1 MARRPSLFHKCV
13 VAALVSLP
21 VVGLGQT
28 LVPKHA
34 LTFQAGVEVI
44 RLSLSVTDS
53 EDRLVTGLAE
63 DDFAVFEDGVRQ
75 NLSFFA
81 QEPAPLSVS
90 LLIDSSSSM
99 RDKLKVAQAAGSR
112 FVAALRPEDVGQVAQ
127 INERLTVL
135 EDFTSDQA
143 ALQAALRS
151 TQAAG
156 STALHNALYVILREL
171 RHQGS
176 LEAPRRRAI
185 VLLSDG
191 EDTTSLVDEDRV
203 LELARQADVAVYAIA
218 LLGAA
223 RQDRERRA
231 SREGVHF
238 LRVLARESGGEA
250 YFPSSLSQ
258 LSAIYERVAG
268 ELRNQYMVGYVPR
281 GDRRDGRFHRIE
293 VRTPSRAHLQVRHRL
308 GYYSSRG

>member
-1 MARRPSLFHKCV
+1 MARRPSLFQKCA

-21 VVGLGQT
+21 VAGLGQT
-28 LVPKHA
+28 LVPRHA
-34 LTFQAGVEVI
+34 ITFQAGVEVI

-53 EDRLVTGLAE
+53 EDRLVTGLAA

-75 NLSFFA
+75 NLAFFA
-81 QEPAPLSVS
+81 REPAPLSVS

-127 INERLTVL
+127 FNERLTVL
-135 EDFTSDQA
+135 EDFTADQA
-143 ALQAALRS
+143 ALQAALRRV
-151 TQAAG
+151 QASG

-171 RHQGS
+171 RGQADPD
-176 LEAPRRRAI
+176 APRRRAI

-191 EDTTSLVDEDRV
+191 EDTTSLVDEERV

-218 LLGAA
+218 LLGATK
-223 RQDRERRA
+223 QDRERLA
-231 SREGVHF
+231 SREATHF
-238 LRVLARESGGEA
+238 LRVIARESGGEA
-250 YFPSSLSQ
+250 YFPKSLSE
-258 LSAIYERVAG
+258 LNAVYERVAG

-281 GDRRDGRFHRIE
+281 NDRSDGRWHKIQ
-293 VRTPSRAHLQVRHRL
+293 VRTPSRTHLQVRHRL
-308 GYYSSRG
+308 GYYSNRG